1 LDFKSKEKINNM
13 SHLNVVV
20 LTEQEILSIPNNY
33 DLGEHVRKKLWDMN
47 HPPKIKSKIQPK
59 KDKCV
64 ICGKDTPYLETTHI
78 YLRVGYVEGGGQGC
92 FQPTVC
98 K

>member
-1 LDFKSKEKINNM
+1 M

-33 DLGEHVRKKLWDMN
+33 DLGEHVRKKLWEMN
-47 HPPKIKSKIQPK
+47 HPNPKIQSKIQSK
-59 KDKCV
+59 IDKCV

-78 YLRVGYVEGGGQGC
+78 DLRVGYVEGGGQGC